1 MTERFW
7 LSPPLAC
14 VALCAGIAALSLPA
28 MAQSGDESPFLLQE
42 HGGVRILRG
51 LDAGKNFE
59 ATPGVEDEKAETPEK
74 EAPPEKVASVA
85 SSKTIGTGDA
95 SPGRRSDKKIHGSDP
110 ADRLANGGV
119 RSSKI
124 RTIGGDPADRLA
136 NGGVSK
142 PNKKLNGSNPADR
155 LKNGGVRKRN
165 AKFDGSNPAD
175 RLANGGVRSSKIRV
189 Y

>member
-14 VALCAGIAALSLPA
+14 VALCAGIAAISLPA

-51 LDAGKNFE
+51 LDDGKNFE
-59 ATPGVEDEKAETPEK
+59 ATPAEKDETAEAPGK
-74 EAPPEKVASVA
+74 EAPPEKVGGIA
-85 SSKTIGTGDA
+85 SSETNRSDNPSSGN
-95 SPGRRSDKKIHGSDP
+95 RSDKKIDVKDP

-119 RSSKI
+119 RKSKI

-142 PNKKLNGSNPADR
+142 PNKKLNGSNPANR

-165 AKFDGSNPAD
+165 AKFDGNNPAD
-175 RLANGGVRSSKIRV
+175 RLANGGVRKSKIRV

>member
-1 MTERFW
+1 
-7 LSPPLAC
+7 

-59 ATPGVEDEKAETPEK
+59 ATPGVEDEKAEAPEK

-119 RSSKI
+119 RRSKI

-175 RLANGGVRSSKIRV
+175 RLANGGVRKSKIRV